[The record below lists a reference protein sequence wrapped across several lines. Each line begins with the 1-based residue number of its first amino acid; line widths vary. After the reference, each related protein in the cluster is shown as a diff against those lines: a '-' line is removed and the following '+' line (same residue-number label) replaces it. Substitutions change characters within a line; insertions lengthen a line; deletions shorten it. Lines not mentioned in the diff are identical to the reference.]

1 MKDVYEIAAER
12 VSDVCAIPVDKVME
26 ELGINPNSV
35 IELMDEIE
43 EDF

>member
-1 MKDVYEIAAER
+1 MKDVYELAAER
-12 VSDVCAIPVDKVME
+12 VNDVGAIPLEKVME

-43 EDF
+43 EG